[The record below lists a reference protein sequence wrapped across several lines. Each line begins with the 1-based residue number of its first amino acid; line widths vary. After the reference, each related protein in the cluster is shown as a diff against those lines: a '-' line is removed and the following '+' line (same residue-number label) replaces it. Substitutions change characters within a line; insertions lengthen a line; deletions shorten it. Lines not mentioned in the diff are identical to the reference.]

1 MKALRDLRKFVLI
14 KSAEG
19 NHAEI
24 RAYVSENVDHVA
36 QAFHV
41 PPETIMNALEQVR
54 DDSDLA
60 ARMLETIRRAEDRL
74 RDHRKQARAEDA
86 QKSADVLATAVQWQG
101 AQAHLDLPSLV
112 ASALTRRQD
121 LIVFTCEAF
130 TIAVHMAPLLDLAK
144 IHRVRDDL
152 SGFVDADGLHL
163 RWGKRGGLNLR
174 PQQDADASKIIL
186 SLPAPASVIAA

>member
-1 MKALRDLRKFVLI
+1 MPKRIGTLAPHPQRSPPMKALRDLRRFTLV

-60 ARMLETIRRAEDRL
+60 ARILETIRRAEDRL

-86 QKSADVLATAVQWQG
+86 QKS
-101 AQAHLDLPSLV
+101 
-112 ASALTRRQD
+112 
-121 LIVFTCEAF
+121 
-130 TIAVHMAPLLDLAK
+130 
-144 IHRVRDDL
+144 
-152 SGFVDADGLHL
+152 
-163 RWGKRGGLNLR
+163 
-174 PQQDADASKIIL
+174 
-186 SLPAPASVIAA
+186 